1 MISKGKLAQYNRIQD
16 ETLRK
21 KKIEEAEKRDA
32 DREQTKKRPVISAP
46 VEETPAPVEETPAPE
61 GA

>member
-1 MISKGKLAQYNRIQD
+1 MNMISKSTLAQYERIQD

-21 KKIEEAEKRDA
+21 KKIEEAEKRYA
-32 DREQTKKRPVISAP
+32 DRAQKKKRPVISAP
-46 VEETPAPVEETPAPE
+46 IEETPAPE

>member
-46 VEETPAPVEETPAPE
+46 VEETPAPE